1 MSSAAGPATA
11 RAPRVEAPM
20 RDNRRAMPAGAD
32 DPLARQ
38 VYVGDRYK
46 PFGEMTAE
54 DARSQAAGLKGVTG
68 GGLEAKVAPVAMGWR
83 ELAKLLDERGLETV
97 SGLEREEAERFARR
111 VWVVPPRGSLL

>member
-1 MSSAAGPATA
+1 MGSA
-11 RAPRVEAPM
+11 M
-20 RDNRRAMPAGAD
+20 RDNRGAMPASAD

-54 DARSQAAGLKGVTG
+54 DARSQAAGLSGVSG
-68 GGLEAKVAPVAMGWR
+68 GGLEARVAPVATGWR
-83 ELAKLLDERGLETV
+83 QLAKLLDDRGLETV
-97 SGLEREEAERFARR
+97 SELGREEAERLARK

>member
-1 MSSAAGPATA
+1 MSDS
-11 RAPRVEAPM
+11 
-20 RDNRRAMPAGAD
+20 AD
-32 DPLARQ
+32 DLLARQ

-54 DARSQAAGLKGVTG
+54 DARSQAAGLKGLSG

-83 ELAKLLDERGLETV
+83 ELAKLLDERGLERV
-97 SGLEREEAERFARR
+97 SGLEPDEAECFARR

>member
-1 MSSAAGPATA
+1 MPQSRSMSDS
-11 RAPRVEAPM
+11 
-20 RDNRRAMPAGAD
+20 AD

-54 DARSQAAGLKGVTG
+54 DARSQAAGLKGLSG

-83 ELAKLLDERGLETV
+83 ELATLLDERGLETV
-97 SGLEREEAERFARR
+97 SGLGPEEAERFARR